1 MNLDDTTIAQIVKLI
16 QMAFLTGTDIVD
28 HLRMLLLEEGENGKL
43 VINSEY
49 EKAFSDSIEK
59 MLSNVKEQE
68 SEPVA
73 EDWYRQT
80 WNSLSKKRKFYALN

>member
-28 HLRMLLLEEGENGKL
+28 HLRMLLLEEGEDGKL
-43 VINSEY
+43 MINSEY
-49 EKAFSDSIEK
+49 EKAFNDSLEK

-73 EDWYRQT
+73 KD
-80 WNSLSKKRKFYALN
+80 

>member
-49 EKAFSDSIEK
+49 EKAFNDSLEK

-73 EDWYRQT
+73 KD
-80 WNSLSKKRKFYALN
+80 